1 MRKIGLATVTALATA
16 FVMAAPASAAA
27 PDCSVVTFSVTT
39 LDCLGFFTGNL
50 VTDGGPQLTEAL
62 GYTVQLDPSANS
74 LIEKFDLS
82 GATIDFDTEIS
93 GPTVIGLHFGGG
105 NTGFNGTA
113 FWLLDIPVGTDS
125 ITWSSE
131 VQKGISNAGLYGT
144 GGVVPEPATWA
155 MMIAGFGLT
164 GAAIR
169 RRKTRVAVT
178 YA

>member
-1 MRKIGLATVTALATA
+1 MRSLMFSTAALAGA
-16 FVMAAPASAAA
+16 LVAAAPAYAAA
-27 PDCSVVTFSVTT
+27 PDCSVVTFSVATI
-39 LDCLGFFTGNL
+39 DCLGFFEGNL
-50 VTDGGPQLTEAL
+50 VAESGPKLAEAL
-62 GYTVQLDPSANS
+62 GYTVQLDPNATS
-74 LIEKFDLS
+74 LITKYDLS
-82 GATIDFDTEIS
+82 GGTIDFGTTLS

-105 NTGFNGTA
+105 RDGFNGTA
-113 FWLLDIPVGTDS
+113 FWLLDMPAGTES
-125 ITWSSE
+125 FTWSSE
-131 VQKGISNAGLYGT
+131 VQQGISNAGLYGT